1 MLESFPANILTA
13 TESYW
18 TESHIQLCQTS
29 TTELLYES
37 VEIGLMVVILMVT
50 CGELVLWGVDAILG
64 NGQKQPLE
72 VFYRKGVLRNLT
84 KFTLKHL
91 CTEKYFHVDF
101 AKFLRKRFLQN
112 ISRRLLLS
120 GYGI

>member
-1 MLESFPANILTA
+1 MLESFPADILTA
-13 TESYW
+13 MESYW
-18 TESHIQLCQTS
+18 TELHIQLCQTS

-37 VEIGLMVVILMVT
+37 VEIGLMVVSLMVT
-50 CGELVLWGVDAILG
+50 CSELVLRGVDAILG

-84 KFTLKHL
+84 KFILKHL

-101 AKFLRKRFLQN
+101 AKFLRKPFLQN